1 MIGFVAACC
10 TTFSLLPQ
18 VIKVMKEKKTNSISL
33 GMYILQV
40 IGLSLWLIHGLRI
53 GDLPLI
59 LANSVSVFFAVI
71 VLIYKLKYK

>member
-40 IGLSLWLIHGLRI
+40 IGLSLGLYT
-53 GDLPLI
+53 
-59 LANSVSVFFAVI
+59 V
-71 VLIYKLKYK
+71 